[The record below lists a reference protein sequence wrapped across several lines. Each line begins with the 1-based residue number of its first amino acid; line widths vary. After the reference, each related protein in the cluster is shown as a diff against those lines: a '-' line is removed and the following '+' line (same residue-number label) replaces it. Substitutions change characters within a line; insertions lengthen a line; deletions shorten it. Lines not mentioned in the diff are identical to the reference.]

1 MKQLLL
7 ALLLGVSSIC
17 YSQDTLWIPQAE
29 LEEFFLAL
37 DTLNTQ
43 DSIKTVLISD
53 LEAEII
59 LYNRLSQQD
68 SLIIAYKNKEIEL
81 LNERIILYDER
92 LKQIDKWYN
101 KPSVGVAGGFLG
113 TILLIRVIDYTLP
126 EWVI

>member
-7 ALLLGVSSIC
+7 TLLLGVSSIC
-17 YSQDTLWIPQAE
+17 YSQDTLRIPQTE

-37 DTLNTQ
+37 DTLRTQ

-59 LYNRLSQQD
+59 LYSKLAQQD

-92 LKQIDKWYN
+92 LNQIDKWYN
-101 KPSVGVAGGFLG
+101 KPSIGLAGGFIGTLVLVKVTS
-113 TILLIRVIDYTLP
+113 TIL
-126 EWVI
+126 

>member
-17 YSQDTLWIPQAE
+17 YSQDTLRIPAVE

-37 DTLNTQ
+37 DTLHTQ
-43 DSIKTVLISD
+43 DSIKTILVSD

-59 LYNRLSQQD
+59 LYSKLAQQD

-81 LNERIILYDER
+81 LNEEIDLYIYR
-92 LKQIDKWYN
+92 LDKVDKWYN
-101 KPSVGVAGGFLG
+101 RPWVGVTGGFIGTLMLIKVTS
-113 TILLIRVIDYTLP
+113 TIL
-126 EWVI
+126 

>member
-17 YSQDTLWIPQAE
+17 YSQDTLRIPAVE

-37 DTLNTQ
+37 DTLRTQ
-43 DSIKTVLISD
+43 DSIKTILVSD

-59 LYNRLSQQD
+59 LYSKLAQQD

-81 LNERIILYDER
+81 LNEEIDLYIYR
-92 LKQIDKWYN
+92 LDKVDKWYN
-101 KPSVGVAGGFLG
+101 RPWVGVTGGFIGTLMLVRVTG
-113 TILLIRVIDYTLP
+113 TILF
-126 EWVI
+126 

>member
-7 ALLLGVSSIC
+7 TLLLGVSSIC
-17 YSQDTLWIPQAE
+17 YSQDTLRIPQAE

-37 DTLNTQ
+37 DTLRTQ

-59 LYNRLSQQD
+59 LYNRLAQQD
-68 SLIIAYKNKEIEL
+68 SLLLAYKNTEIQL
-81 LNERIILYDER
+81 LNERIVIYDER
-92 LKQIDKWYN
+92 LQQIDKWYN
-101 KPSVGVAGGFLG
+101 KPAIGAVGGFLG

-126 EWVI
+126 E

>member
-17 YSQDTLWIPQAE
+17 YSQDTLRIPTEE

-37 DTLNTQ
+37 DTLQTQ
-43 DSIKTVLISD
+43 DSVKTLLITD

-59 LYNRLSQQD
+59 LYSKLAQQD

-81 LNERIILYDER
+81 LRERVILYDER
-92 LKQIDKWYN
+92 LNQVNKWYN
-101 KPSVGVAGGFLG
+101 KPIVGVTGGFLG
-113 TILLIRVIDYTLP
+113 TLILIKTINYTLP
-126 EWVI
+126 G

>member
-17 YSQDTLWIPQAE
+17 YSQDTLRIPTEE

-37 DTLNTQ
+37 DTLQTQ
-43 DSIKTVLISD
+43 DSVKTLLITD

-59 LYNRLSQQD
+59 LYSKLAQQD

-81 LNERIILYDER
+81 LRERVILYDER
-92 LKQIDKWYN
+92 LNQVNKWYN
-101 KPSVGVAGGFLG
+101 KPIVGVTGGFLG
-113 TILLIRVIDYTLP
+113 TLVLIRAIDYTLP
-126 EWVI
+126 E

>member
-17 YSQDTLWIPQAE
+17 YSQDTLRIPQAE

-43 DSIKTVLISD
+43 DSIKTILISD

-92 LKQIDKWYN
+92 LNQIDKWYN
-101 KPSVGVAGGFLG
+101 KPSVGIVGGFLG

-126 EWVI
+126 E

>member
-1 MKQLLL
+1 MKHLLL
-7 ALLLGVSSIC
+7 TLLLGVSSIC
-17 YSQDTLWIPQAE
+17 YSQDTLRIPQAE

-126 EWVI
+126 E

>member
-7 ALLLGVSSIC
+7 TLLLGVSSIC
-17 YSQDTLWIPQAE
+17 YSQDTLRIPQAE

-37 DTLNTQ
+37 DTLRTQ

-126 EWVI
+126 E

>member
-17 YSQDTLWIPQAE
+17 YSQDTLRIPQAE

-43 DSIKTVLISD
+43 DSIKTILISD

-101 KPSVGVAGGFLG
+101 KPFVGVVGGFLG

-126 EWVI
+126 E

>member
-7 ALLLGVSSIC
+7 TLLLGVSSIC
-17 YSQDTLWIPQAE
+17 YSQDTLRIPQTE

-37 DTLNTQ
+37 DTLRIQ

-59 LYNRLSQQD
+59 LYSKLAQQD

-81 LNERIILYDER
+81 LNERIVLYDER
-92 LKQIDKWYN
+92 LNQIDKWYN
-101 KPSVGVAGGFLG
+101 KPSIGLAGGFIGTLILVKVTS
-113 TILLIRVIDYTLP
+113 TIL
-126 EWVI
+126 

>member
-7 ALLLGVSSIC
+7 TLLLGVSSIC
-17 YSQDTLWIPQAE
+17 YSQDTLRIPQTE

-37 DTLNTQ
+37 DTLRTQ

-59 LYNRLSQQD
+59 LYSKLAQQD

-81 LNERIILYDER
+81 LNERIVLYDER
-92 LKQIDKWYN
+92 LNQIDKWYN
-101 KPSVGVAGGFLG
+101 KPSIGLAGGFISTLILVKVTS
-113 TILLIRVIDYTLP
+113 TIL
-126 EWVI
+126 

>member
-7 ALLLGVSSIC
+7 TLLLGVSSIC
-17 YSQDTLWIPQAE
+17 YSQDTLRIPQTE

-37 DTLNTQ
+37 DTLRTQ

-59 LYNRLSQQD
+59 LYSKLAQQD

-92 LKQIDKWYN
+92 LNQIDKWYN
-101 KPSVGVAGGFLG
+101 KPSVGVVGGFLG

-126 EWVI
+126 E

>member
-7 ALLLGVSSIC
+7 ALLIGVSSIC
-17 YSQDTLWIPQAE
+17 YSQDTLRIPQAE

-43 DSIKTVLISD
+43 DSIKTILISD

-92 LKQIDKWYN
+92 LNQIDKWYN
-101 KPSVGVAGGFLG
+101 KPSVGIVGGFLG

-126 EWVI
+126 E